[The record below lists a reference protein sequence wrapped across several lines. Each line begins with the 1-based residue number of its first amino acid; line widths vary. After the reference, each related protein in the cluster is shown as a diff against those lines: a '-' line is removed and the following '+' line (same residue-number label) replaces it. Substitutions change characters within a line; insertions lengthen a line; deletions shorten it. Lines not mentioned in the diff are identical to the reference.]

1 MLVIITNN
9 LRSDEERNKGHGP
22 LRLGNFVVTIQ
33 GESTL
38 SNDGVAQILA
48 RVTPNTRLYLS
59 TLQSISM
66 LLQPHTSVSPC
77 SQTHMHAIWVL
88 SCIKLR

>member
-9 LRSDEERNKGHGP
+9 LKPDEERNKGHGP

-48 RVTPNTRLYLS
+48 
-59 TLQSISM
+59 
-66 LLQPHTSVSPC
+66 
-77 SQTHMHAIWVL
+77 
-88 SCIKLR
+88 